1 MKRKFV
7 FMVAAAVLLAVSSCE
22 EKIQT
27 TTGKV
32 KKLNDSTMVAT
43 IDKYD
48 ITFDMK
54 QVRFDNGVVI
64 PGAVLH
70 RSLQEEGIVT
80 IPLYGGVVPYA
91 LLCGQLADFRHFF
104 QTLEYW
110 ALCRPGQSVQ
120 CFHVFKYINPTVKII
135 LAFLGTLREIRKL
148 EVYQPQVF

>member
-1 MKRKFV
+1 MKTKFV
-7 FMVAAAVLLAVSSCE
+7 FMAAAAVLLAVSSCE

-64 PGAVLH
+64 PGDSAVIHYIGDL
-70 RSLQEEGIVT
+70 RDKKAT
-80 IPLYGGVVPYA
+80 A
-91 LLCGQLADFRHFF
+91 LLIRLIPPKPRVADAV
-104 QTLEYW
+104 YD
-110 ALCRPGQSVQ
+110 PS
-120 CFHVFKYINPTVKII
+120 K
-135 LAFLGTLREIRKL
+135 KL
-148 EVYQPQVF
+148 ETTPMTKEQIKQHEEALEFAKEHGM

>member
-1 MKRKFV
+1 MFKKIGYF
-7 FMVAAAVLLAVSSCE
+7 VAAAVLLAVSSCE

-64 PGAVLH
+64 PGDSAVIHYIGDL
-70 RSLQEEGIVT
+70 RDKQAKALLIKLIPPKPRIVEAVYNPDAELKTRPMSKEEQKEFEEGIK
-80 IPLYGGVVPYA
+80 YA
-91 LLCGQLADFRHFF
+91 KEHGL
-104 QTLEYW
+104 
-110 ALCRPGQSVQ
+110 
-120 CFHVFKYINPTVKII
+120 
-135 LAFLGTLREIRKL
+135 
-148 EVYQPQVF
+148 

>member
-1 MKRKFV
+1 MKTKFV
-7 FMVAAAVLLAVSSCE
+7 FMAAAAVLLAVSSCE

-64 PGAVLH
+64 PGDSAVIHYIGDL
-70 RSLQEEGIVT
+70 RDKKAT
-80 IPLYGGVVPYA
+80 A
-91 LLCGQLADFRHFF
+91 LL
-104 QTLEYW
+104 
-110 ALCRPGQSVQ
+110 
-120 CFHVFKYINPTVKII
+120 
-135 LAFLGTLREIRKL
+135 IRLIPPKPRVAEAVYDPSKKL
-148 EVYQPQVF
+148 ETTPMTKEQIKQHEEALEFAKEHGM

>member
-7 FMVAAAVLLAVSSCE
+7 FMAAAAVLLAVSSCE

-64 PGAVLH
+64 PGDSAVIHYIGDLRDKQAKACS
-70 RSLQEEGIVT
+70 RSG
-80 IPLYGGVVPYA
+80 
-91 LLCGQLADFRHFF
+91 
-104 QTLEYW
+104 
-110 ALCRPGQSVQ
+110 S
-120 CFHVFKYINPTVKII
+120 CFCPMPT
-135 LAFLGTLREIRKL
+135 ASCERRF
-148 EVYQPQVF
+148 

>member
-7 FMVAAAVLLAVSSCE
+7 FMAAAAVLLAVSSCE

-64 PGAVLH
+64 PGDSAVIHYIGDL
-70 RSLQEEGIVT
+70 RDKQAK
-80 IPLYGGVVPYA
+80 A
-91 LLCGQLADFRHFF
+91 LLIKLIPPKPRIVEAVYD
-104 QTLEYW
+104 
-110 ALCRPGQSVQ
+110 PS
-120 CFHVFKYINPTVKII
+120 K
-135 LAFLGTLREIRKL
+135 KL
-148 EVYQPQVF
+148 ETKPMTKEGAKRKHAGFKLAKELGL

>member
-7 FMVAAAVLLAVSSCE
+7 FLAAAAVLLAVSSCE

-54 QVRFDNGVVI
+54 HVRFDNGVVI
-64 PGAVLH
+64 PGDSAVIHYIGDL
-70 RSLQEEGIVT
+70 RDKKAT
-80 IPLYGGVVPYA
+80 A
-91 LLCGQLADFRHFF
+91 LL
-104 QTLEYW
+104 
-110 ALCRPGQSVQ
+110 
-120 CFHVFKYINPTVKII
+120 
-135 LAFLGTLREIRKL
+135 IRLIPPKPRVAEAVYDPSKKL
-148 EVYQPQVF
+148 ETTPMTKEQIKQHEEALEFAEEHGM